1 MSQAEGRGA
10 PLPFI
15 HAESAAERLRLSAM
29 PNLSSRRAR
38 PAAPPSGAPLHSPAP
53 SPPKKGTG
61 VRGST
66 GVAPRSITGRGAV
79 RQGGIRRAAPSSSGL
94 APPAWP
100 RTATWA
106 TLALSAS
113 CSCLVGSAAFQLHTP
128 GRGWRPAACTATPAL
143 RGRHRNKA
151 PPLPSPLAGTDP
163 RGVWNCPKPRPLT
176 GRGAEVCFPCDGRAA
191 GGWGR
196 PIAAGLYLRPA
207 PRQWPFG
214 PLRGRSL
221 SRPTPA
227 RAARCAART
236 PARDLGRLLRARRLS
251 AERW

>member
-1 MSQAEGRGA
+1 MRRAQ
-10 PLPFI
+10 P
-15 HAESAAERLRLSAM
+15 ERLRLSAM

-106 TLALSAS
+106 TLALSAG
-113 CSCLVGSAAFQLHTP
+113 CSCLVGPAAVQLHTP

-163 RGVWNCPKPRPLT
+163 PRGLDLPQAAPIDWTRGGGGLSLRWARGWWLGSAHRCPIVPPPRSPSMAL
-176 GRGAEVCFPCDGRAA
+176 RAA
-191 GGWGR
+191 
-196 PIAAGLYLRPA
+196 
-207 PRQWPFG
+207 
-214 PLRGRSL
+214 
-221 SRPTPA
+221 A
-227 RAARCAART
+227 RALT
-236 PARDLGRLLRARRLS
+236 L
-251 AERW
+251 